1 MAARRDNLGSF
12 PARLAILLAIA
23 ALATGALAAQVVRLA
38 IVEHGEHAARTA
50 QALRRTGWLPF
61 VRGSILDRR
70 GEPLAVDAA
79 SWDLRVEYGTI
90 SGRHAVW
97 RATERARRAA
107 GPTAWASLGE
117 DGRRAAIERELPGCE
132 AEVERVLAAICEAG
146 GFDRDELARRFDRIV
161 RTVAARADALREL
174 RREAAARKALE
185 TGLPPEPVPEDE
197 PIREQSESHLV
208 LADLDDATALR
219 LASLSEREPGLFE
232 VVPAT
237 RRVRPWREV
246 ELEIVRDGLPGPLRS
261 PTPLSVRLVGVAD
274 HLLGTTRTA
283 VHREDLERRPFRD
296 AETGEVVDPGGYLA
310 DRDVVGSSGLERMLE
325 DRLRGRR
332 GRLDRDLER
341 GTVERIESERGEDV
355 RLTLDIRLQ
364 ARVQAAL
371 DSRLGLAAVQPWQWG
386 SEVPSLPLGRPLA
399 GAAAVIEID
408 TGDIL
413 ALVSSPT
420 LAGSGGA
427 SSIDRAIA
435 GSYPPGSIVKP
446 LVLAAA
452 ITEGEASP
460 ETVIECTGHFFPK
473 VTTNTRCWI
482 WRPDRGRDLT
492 HGPLGGPEA
501 IARSCNIYFYEL
513 ARGLGLARTVG
524 WFRRFG
530 MGEVPGIGFARESD
544 RDGDGRIEI
553 EGEAAGSVPDPEG
566 PLAGSASATAAIGI
580 GQGPLLWSPLQAA
593 QAYATLARGG
603 EVIGPSILL
612 DRADRGRIRERIGLD
627 PRGVEVALAGLR
639 DAVERPY
646 GTGHHLT
653 FADQTREGL
662 FAIPGVRVWGKTGT
676 AEAPPLGFDEDGDG
690 TIDRRVDVDHSWFVG
705 LVGPAAANRPQYAL
719 AVLLEHGGSGG
730 KAAGPIAAEVVRA
743 LVAEGY
749 LRPGGGR

>member
-1 MAARRDNLGSF
+1 MAGSRDNLGSF

-23 ALATGALAAQVVRLA
+23 TVATGTLAAQVVRLA
-38 IVEHGEHAARTA
+38 IVEHDEHAARTA
-50 QALRRTGWLPF
+50 RALRRTAWLPF

-70 GEPLAVDAA
+70 GEALAVDAA
-79 SWDLRVEYGTI
+79 SWDLRVEYEVIT
-90 SGRHAVW
+90 GRHAIG

-107 GPTAWASLGE
+107 GPTAWAALGE
-117 DGRRAAIERELPGCE
+117 AGRQAAIERELPACD
-132 AEVERVLAAICEAG
+132 AEVEEALAAIGAAG
-146 GFDRDELARRFDRIV
+146 GFDRDELGRRFDRIV
-161 RTVAARADALREL
+161 RTVAARADALRE
-174 RREAAARKALE
+174 RRRAAATRKAE
-185 TGLPPEPVPEDE
+185 ATGLPPEPVPEDE
-197 PIREQSESHLV
+197 PIREQSESHLI

-219 LASLSEREPGLFE
+219 LAAFAEREPGLFE
-232 VVPAT
+232 IVPAT
-237 RRVRPWREV
+237 RRTRPWQEV
-246 ELEIVRDGLPGPLRS
+246 ELEIARDRLPGPLRS
-261 PTPLSVRLVGVAD
+261 EVALPMRLSGVAD

-296 AETGEVVDPGGYLA
+296 AETGETLDPGGYLA
-310 DRDVVGSSGLERMLE
+310 DRDVVGSSGLERTLE

-332 GRLDRDLER
+332 GRLERDLEK
-341 GTVERIESERGEDV
+341 GTAERIESDRGEDV
-355 RLTLDIRLQ
+355 RLTIDIRLQ

-371 DSRLGLAAVQPWQWG
+371 DPRLGLASVQAWQWG
-386 SEVPSLPLGRPLA
+386 NDPPPLPPGRPLA

-420 LAGSGGA
+420 LAGAAGE
-427 SSIDRAIA
+427 SSIDRAAA

-460 ETVIECTGHFFPK
+460 ETVIECRGHFFPN

-513 ARGLGLARTVG
+513 ARRLGLSRTVEWLG
-524 WFRRFG
+524 RFG
-530 MGEVPGIGFARESD
+530 MGRPPGIGLGRESD
-544 RDGDGRIEI
+544 RDGDGRIEF

-566 PLAGSASATAAIGI
+566 PLAGNAAAIAAIGI
-580 GQGPLLWSPLQAA
+580 GQGPLLWSPVQAA

-603 EVIGPSILL
+603 EVIAPSLFL
-612 DRADRGRIRERIGLD
+612 DRAERGRVRGRIGLD

-646 GTGHHLT
+646 GTGHHLS
-653 FADQTREGL
+653 FADGSREDL
-662 FAIPGVRVWGKTGT
+662 FTMPGVRVWGKTGT
-676 AEAPPLGFDEDGDG
+676 AEAPPLALDEDGDG
-690 TIDRRVDVDHSWFVG
+690 TVERRVDLDHSWFVG
-705 LVGPAAANRPQYAL
+705 LAGDAGPDRPRYAV

-730 KAAGPIAAEVVRA
+730 KAAGPVAAEILRA

-749 LRPGGGR
+749 LRAGAGR